1 MYSFLRNLHTVLHT
15 SPHRQASIF
24 YLKYCLFQSVYF
36 LNLHLGIYCQVLL
49 NTLVWLP
56 SGWERRL
63 CHSLLSGASWPILNY
78 FLVYKCSLPLES
90 LAGFSAITDICF
102 HGFSKP
108 RPCPSPFSEHPGPQS
123 CFFHFISLEFN
134 LFLWTNESCLSEPY
148 FSALFF
154 FPSSSSFAYVWGL
167 WKSEPGEKKN
177 KYSELKYH

>member
-154 FPSSSSFAYVWGL
+154 FLLLLLLLMFGASGNLSLGKRKTNTQNFF
-167 WKSEPGEKKN
+167 
-177 KYSELKYH
+177 